1 MAKMIRCIIIVL
13 VVLTHFTTFIA
24 TFPFAPPLLRNPWS
38 VSLGSRRGRLHQ
50 NHHHDNHHRSY
61 WRDARRSMACLA
73 VRHLGGEEHD
83 EQPPQNTQNR
93 MPTTVQVYDDAFSPV
108 ACQVLHCLSILH
120 SLKKSGEETT
130 IFFRP
135 PHNVT
140 SLTLLEQ
147 ALDSAL
153 TALQDNSSH
162 YVEYW
167 SRQEYMNMDAH
178 VDIDEAAAAT
188 SFHDSNNHNLD
199 CPTASHVLY
208 LQLDAPPPHRL
219 VGPTCVFPQ
228 QTVRWTKNDPNGMD
242 LVTIPAVQGR
252 LLRFPGNAMHAVPC
266 PPHRWLLT
274 EHEEQLLRMQEEE
287 EDDDDDDDDCDDD
300 DDDADDDDADDD
312 EEEEEEEMERSVL
325 LFNTWSND
333 AGPGISRGKSDSTP
347 KGHGEGSVEDELE
360 VEHVEHIRCN
370 PISRWRQQTVNVN
383 AINVPQSTT
392 ETASSEQVVRI
403 SLMGEQNRRGVPE
416 STVRLTTDSNHF
428 LRAALEEERKVTVTR
443 LYPPQS

>member
-1 MAKMIRCIIIVL
+1 
-13 VVLTHFTTFIA
+13 
-24 TFPFAPPLLRNPWS
+24 
-38 VSLGSRRGRLHQ
+38 
-50 NHHHDNHHRSY
+50 
-61 WRDARRSMACLA
+61 
-73 VRHLGGEEHD
+73 
-83 EQPPQNTQNR
+83 
-93 MPTTVQVYDDAFSPV
+93 MPTTIPVQVYDDAFSPV

-153 TALQDNSSH
+153 TALQDNSSQ

-178 VDIDEAAAAT
+178 VDIDEAAAAAAAAT
-188 SFHDSNNHNLD
+188 FHDSNDYNLD

-208 LQLDAPPPHRL
+208 LQLDAPPPHRF
-219 VGPTCVFPQ
+219 VGPTCIFPQ

-242 LVTIPAVQGR
+242 LVTVPAVQGR

-274 EHEEQLLRMQEEE
+274 EHDEQLLRIMEEE
-287 EDDDDDDDDCDDD
+287 EDDDCNDDDDDDCDDD
-300 DDDADDDDADDD
+300 DADGD

-333 AGPGISRGKSDSTP
+333 AGPGISRKKSGDTP
-347 KGHGEGSVEDELE
+347 KGHGEGSAVEDELE

-370 PISRWRQQTVNVN
+370 PISRWRHQTV
-383 AINVPQSTT
+383 NVPQSTT
-392 ETASSEQVVRI
+392 ETASSERHQQVVRV

-416 STVRLTTDSNHF
+416 STVRLTTNSNHF

-443 LYPPQS
+443 LYPTKS